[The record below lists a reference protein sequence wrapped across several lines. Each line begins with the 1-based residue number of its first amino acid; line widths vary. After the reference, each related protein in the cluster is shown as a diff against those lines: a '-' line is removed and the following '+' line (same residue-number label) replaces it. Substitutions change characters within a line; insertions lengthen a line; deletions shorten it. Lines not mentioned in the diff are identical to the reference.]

1 MASARTT
8 RRRPLAL
15 NLTGFGTIQPRHQ
28 PRPYGFSVHL
38 SRVEYEMLLDFV
50 AGVRRWSNKRVTQQS
65 VIRSAL
71 SEYLRRHR
79 AWIDIRPDQKAA
91 D

>member
-1 MASARTT
+1 M
-8 RRRPLAL
+8 
-15 NLTGFGTIQPRHQ
+15 
-28 PRPYGFSVHL
+28 HL